1 RLVTMDVPPQDVIT
15 KDNVSVKVN
24 AVVYFRVVEPNRAI
38 LQVENYLYATSQLSQ
53 TTLRSILGQVE
64 LDELLSG
71 REKLNVKLQEVL
83 DKQTDAWGIK
93 VTMVEV
99 KYVDL
104 PQEMQRAM
112 AKQAE
117 AERERRA
124 KVISAEGEFQ
134 ASAKIAEASEI
145 LSANPV
151 SLQLRFLQTINDVS
165 SEKASTII
173 LPLPIDILKAFTSKD
188 EKS

>member
-1 RLVTMDVPPQDVIT
+1 
-15 KDNVSVKVN
+15 
-24 AVVYFRVVEPNRAI
+24 
-38 LQVENYLYATSQLSQ
+38 
-53 TTLRSILGQVE
+53 
-64 LDELLSG
+64 
-71 REKLNVKLQEVL
+71 
-83 DKQTDAWGIK
+83 
-93 VTMVEV
+93 MVEV

-124 KVISAEGEFQ
+124 KVINAEGEFQ

-151 SLQLRFLQTINDVS
+151 SLQLRFLQTMHDMASN
-165 SEKASTII
+165 ERASTII
-173 LPLPIDILKAFTSKD
+173 LPLPIDVLTAFMKKRRKNGFIT
-188 EKS
+188 